1 MTTVFEVLFEK
12 IDEEVKSVSEALA
25 NGSAKTYDEYQK
37 LCGVIK
43 GLHTA
48 NMFIEDLRRKTE
60 EKYEDDD

>member
-12 IDEEVKSVSEALA
+12 IDEEIESVSGAVA

-43 GLHTA
+43 GLNIAKAHV
-48 NMFIEDLRRKTE
+48 EDLRRTTE
-60 EKYEDDD
+60 KDYEDE

>member
-12 IDEEVKSVSEALA
+12 IDEEIESVSEAIA

-43 GLHTA
+43 GLNAAKAHV
-48 NMFIEDLRRKTE
+48 EDLRRTTE
-60 EKYEDDD
+60 EDYEDE

>member
-12 IDEEVKSVSEALA
+12 IDEEIESVSRAIA

-43 GLHTA
+43 GLNAAKAHV
-48 NMFIEDLRRKTE
+48 EDLRRTTE
-60 EKYEDDD
+60 EDYEDE

>member
-43 GLHTA
+43 GLNAAKAHV
-48 NMFIEDLRRKTE
+48 EDLRRTTE
-60 EKYEDDD
+60 EDYEDE

>member
-43 GLHTA
+43 GLNIAKTHVEA
-48 NMFIEDLRRKTE
+48 LRRTTE
-60 EKYEDDD
+60 EGYEDE

>member
-43 GLHTA
+43 GLNIAKAHV
-48 NMFIEDLRRKTE
+48 EDLRRTTE
-60 EKYEDDD
+60 EDYEDE

>member
-43 GLHTA
+43 GLNIAKAHD
-48 NMFIEDLRRKTE
+48 EDLRRTTE
-60 EKYEDDD
+60 EDYEDE

>member
-1 MTTVFEVLFEK
+1 MTTVFEVLK
-12 IDEEVKSVSEALA
+12 DKVDDEIKSIESALSS
-25 NGSAKTYDEYQK
+25 GSAKSYDEYQK

-43 GLHTA
+43 GLHTS

>member
-12 IDEEVKSVSEALA
+12 IDEDIESVSGAVA

-43 GLHTA
+43 GLNAAKAHV
-48 NMFIEDLRRKTE
+48 EDLRRTTE
-60 EKYEDDD
+60 EDYEDE

>member
-12 IDEEVKSVSEALA
+12 IDEEIESVSGAIA

-43 GLHTA
+43 GLNAAKAHV
-48 NMFIEDLRRKTE
+48 EDLRRTTE
-60 EKYEDDD
+60 EDYDNDD

>member
-43 GLHTA
+43 GLNAAKAHV
-48 NMFIEDLRRKTE
+48 EDLRRTTE
-60 EKYEDDD
+60 EGYEDE